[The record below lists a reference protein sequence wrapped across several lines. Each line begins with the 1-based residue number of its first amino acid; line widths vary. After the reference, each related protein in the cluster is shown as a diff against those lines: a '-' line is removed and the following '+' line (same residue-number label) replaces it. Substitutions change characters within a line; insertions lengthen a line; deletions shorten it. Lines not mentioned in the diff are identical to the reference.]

1 MDEYNKR
8 VGNRLKKIRNI
19 FNEGSRLSA
28 KQFGFLLGMNRD
40 KIANYESGRSSIPVS
55 LIYTLYIRGI
65 NPIFLISGEG
75 SVFADNQAGRDFK
88 EKIERKMRSRN
99 SNVLTNVREV
109 PADVLDEIDELNNSK
124 RYKAAAGKINK
135 R

>member
-1 MDEYNKR
+1 MDEYNKKA
-8 VGNRLKKIRNI
+8 GQRLKKIRKI
-19 FNEGSRLSA
+19 FNEGSKLSA

-55 LIYTLYIRGI
+55 LIYSLYIRGI

-75 SVFADNQAGRDFK
+75 SVFADNQAGREFK
-88 EKIERKMRSRN
+88 ERIERKMRSRN

-124 RYKAAAGKINK
+124 RYKAAAGKIK
-135 R
+135 

>member
-1 MDEYNKR
+1 MDEYNRK
-8 VGNRLKKIRNI
+8 VGQRLKKIRNI
-19 FNEGSRLSA
+19 FNEGSKLSA

-55 LIYTLYIRGI
+55 LIYSLYIRGI

-109 PADVLDEIDELNNSK
+109 PADMLDEINELNNSK
-124 RYKAAAGKINK
+124 RYRAAAGKINK
-135 R
+135 G